1 MPKGMWGVAGAWF
14 STSGTAYAALAR
26 GPSSCTTNSKN
37 VTESPVD
44 YRQAGSR
51 WVKVGTGT
59 INSAAYPGG
68 WRAVLSGKVLGT
80 VLGSGGATA
89 NALLTVTHGSSKV
102 TITGVEQLNFGW
114 LR

>member
-1 MPKGMWGVAGAWF
+1 
-14 STSGTAYAALAR
+14 
-26 GPSSCTTNSKN
+26 
-37 VTESPVD
+37 
-44 YRQAGSR
+44 
-51 WVKVGTGT
+51 
-59 INSAAYPGG
+59 
-68 WRAVLSGKVLGT
+68 VLSGKVLGT